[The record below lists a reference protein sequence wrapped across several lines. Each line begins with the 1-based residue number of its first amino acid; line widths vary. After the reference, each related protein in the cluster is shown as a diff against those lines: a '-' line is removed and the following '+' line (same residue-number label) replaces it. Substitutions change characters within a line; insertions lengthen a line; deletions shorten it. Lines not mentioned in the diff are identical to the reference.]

1 MILGPETV
9 TLWGDA
15 YIEDRIGDL
24 KFRIS
29 PVSFFQVN
37 PIQTKALYEIA
48 LEMAGLTGREI
59 VWDAYCGIG
68 SISLFLAQ
76 RAKHVYGVEVVPEAI
91 EDARRNAALNGM
103 ENVEFYVGKAEDV
116 IPEWHA
122 QHGARVDVMVVDPP
136 RAGCDRTLLE
146 TMAAMAPERIV
157 YVSCDPGTLARDLGI
172 LCRELGAYTV
182 ERVQGVDMFPETAHV
197 ETVCLLSKL
206 KSEHHIKVELKLDD
220 MDITSAEKKT
230 TYEEIKN
237 YVLKH
242 CKLKVSSLYIAQVKR
257 KLGIIEREN
266 YNEPKS
272 DGTKHPQCP
281 PEKEKAI
288 IAALKYFGMI

>member
-1 MILGPETV
+1 MGTSLPHGREFVDLLSGEGVQSNQHNRNRERTNVILGPETV

-116 IPEWHA
+116 IPEW
-122 QHGARVDVMVVDPP
+122 ARATW
-136 RAGCDRTLLE
+136 RAGGCDGGGS
-146 TMAAMAPERIV
+146 AA
-157 YVSCDPGTLARDLGI
+157 CGL
-172 LCRELGAYTV
+172 
-182 ERVQGVDMFPETAHV
+182 
-197 ETVCLLSKL
+197 
-206 KSEHHIKVELKLDD
+206 
-220 MDITSAEKKT
+220 
-230 TYEEIKN
+230 
-237 YVLKH
+237 
-242 CKLKVSSLYIAQVKR
+242 
-257 KLGIIEREN
+257 
-266 YNEPKS
+266 
-272 DGTKHPQCP
+272 
-281 PEKEKAI
+281 
-288 IAALKYFGMI
+288 